1 MLTPPYV
8 TRHLPVTLPC
18 LPIRRLGSSPP
29 HSQSV
34 PLLSANTSVLLA
46 LSASALILF
55 SPPSLISELRRVKNV
70 SPWIAR
76 DVQNF
81 EKCKADTML
90 QELLARCTGPSQNL
104 SVNEKSKLLETAL
117 NAVLPICNAGAVAQE
132 IKGHLTNFCD
142 TNLEPLT
149 YAPFVKAANCA
160 LRELSRVNVQGIP
173 AFKVDDKTNVLLHVN
188 DPMPIYQDHRDKQS
202 ERKPDVVV
210 VSHQTALGTKA
221 HETQESQVLTEMA
234 CKSPKDNFQW
244 TDVRST
250 LEFKRTRKS
259 LTHPPSVYKIDYV
272 VPSPSA
278 QYMEYRKDTNGPA
291 KPTGSTPAT
300 GSAQTPHEASNE
312 LRPSSQLSRG
322 VKRKRGGNNEDRTEE
337 DDPTKPPP
345 IVQNGLYVAEM
356 FAAHIARQHVISF
369 IVNNDYIYIWFCDRE
384 TTIQGAAINFLQD
397 LPRWLVLLLIMQRMG
412 YEQWGLNRV
421 FEPEPGFSGKVMI
434 EDDQIDLEL
443 DVKSKERVTHF
454 GIRGR
459 ATTVFPVKSEA
470 LSDRQ
475 RDPRFPNESS
485 ELVAKLYWPEETRQ
499 SEPDILKEVYK
510 IAQTDPDVRG
520 HVPELVWFHEFK
532 ETSTSK
538 IRVALGLK
546 DAEQAEQGSRV
557 LYIIVFR
564 KLIPITTLSGDEF
577 LAAWWQVVKC
587 HRALWKGGV
596 LHRDVSPSN
605 LMVYR
610 LRGQFIGVLNDY
622 DLSSFKRDGPRG
634 LERTGT
640 LPFMAKDLLMPE
652 ATAGKVE
659 HVYAHDA
666 ESLIWV
672 LTWVCLRYEG
682 GHLLSTNRP
691 LEDWL
696 KSDAPMCAD
705 KKGGFLTGGIRN
717 VRPSGSHKKSWDLVE
732 RCFDGIHSIYLP
744 SGYRELSD
752 ESAFQLLLEGPM
764 LEHESRRRTYS

>member
-1 MLTPPYV
+1 MADNADATVRDKTPP
-8 TRHLPVTLPC
+8 RN
-18 LPIRRLGSSPP
+18 S
-29 HSQSV
+29 
-34 PLLSANTSVLLA
+34 A
-46 LSASALILF
+46 LSADSETGLKSTPLAVGSAIV
-55 SPPSLISELRRVKNV
+55 SEHISTVGLKVKNV

-81 EKCKADTML
+81 EKCEADAML
-90 QELLARCTGPSQNL
+90 QELLARCTGRSQNL

-160 LRELSRVNVQGIP
+160 LRELSKVNVQGIP
-173 AFKVDDKTNVLLHVN
+173 AFKVDEKTNVLLHVS
-188 DPMPIYQDHRDKQS
+188 DTMPIYQDHQDKQS

-221 HETQESQVLTEMA
+221 HETQETQVLTETA

-250 LEFKRTRKS
+250 LELKRPRKF
-259 LTHPPSVYKIDYV
+259 LTHPPSVYKTDYI

-278 QYMEYRKDTNGPA
+278 QYMECRKDTSGPA

-337 DDPTKPPP
+337 DDPAKPPP

-384 TTIQGAAINFLQD
+384 TTIQGAAINFVQD

-421 FEPEPGFSGKVMI
+421 FEPEPGFSGKVMV
-434 EDDQIDLEL
+434 EDAQIDLEL

-475 RDPRFPNESS
+475 RDACFLNESP

-510 IAQTDPDVRG
+510 IAQTDLDVRG
-520 HVPELVWFHEFK
+520 HVPELVWFHKFE

-546 DAEQAEQGSRV
+546 DAERAEQGSRV

-564 KLIPITTLSGDEF
+564 KLIPITTLSGEEF
-577 LAAWWQVVKC
+577 IAAWWQVVKC
-587 HRALWKGGV
+587 HRALWKRGV

-640 LPFMAKDLLMPE
+640 LPFMAADLLTPDAM
-652 ATAGKVE
+652 AGKVE

-682 GHLLSTNRP
+682 GNLLSKNRP
-691 LEDWL
+691 LEEWL
-696 KSDAPMCAD
+696 KVDASLCQAR
-705 KKGGFLTGGIRN
+705 KAQFWSIEIRN
-717 VRPSGSHKKSWDLVE
+717 VCPSTSHAESWDLVKNCLWAVQSLYTPFE
-732 RCFDGIHSIYLP
+732 
-744 SGYRELSD
+744 YRKLTDEL
-752 ESAFQLLLEGPM
+752 AFQLLLEGPM
-764 LEHESRRRTYS
+764 LEHDSHKRT

>member
-1 MLTPPYV
+1 MADNADATVHKTPPRNS
-8 TRHLPVTLPC
+8 T
-18 LPIRRLGSSPP
+18 
-29 HSQSV
+29 
-34 PLLSANTSVLLA
+34 LSANSETGLKSTPLA
-46 LSASALILF
+46 VGSAAVSEH
-55 SPPSLISELRRVKNV
+55 ISTVGVEVNDVR
-70 SPWIAR
+70 PWIAR

-90 QELLARCTGPSQNL
+90 QELLARCTGSSQNL
-104 SVNEKSKLLETAL
+104 SGSQKSKLLETAL
-117 NAVLPICNAGAVAQE
+117 NAVLPICNVGAVAQE
-132 IKGHLTNFCD
+132 IKGHLTDFCD
-142 TNLEPLT
+142 IEREPST

-160 LRELSRVNVQGIP
+160 LRELSKVNVDGIP

-188 DPMPIYQDHRDKQS
+188 DPKPIYQDHQDKQS
-202 ERKPDVVV
+202 ERKPDLVV
-210 VSHQTALGTKA
+210 VSHQTALGKKS
-221 HETQESQVLTEMA
+221 HETQESQVFTETA

-250 LEFKRTRKS
+250 LELKRPRKF
-259 LTHPPSVYKIDYV
+259 LTHPPSVYTTDYV

-278 QYMEYRKDTNGPA
+278 QYMEYRKDANGPA
-291 KPTGSTPAT
+291 KPTGSISAT
-300 GSAQTPHEASNE
+300 GSAQTPHETSHE

-322 VKRKRGGNNEDRTEE
+322 VKRKRDEDRTEE
-337 DDPTKPPP
+337 KEPIKPPP

-369 IVNNDYIYIWFCDRE
+369 IVNNDYIYVWVCDRE
-384 TTIQGAAINFLQD
+384 TTIQGAAINFVQD

-421 FEPEPGFSGKVMI
+421 FEPEPGFSGKVMVEV
-434 EDDQIDLEL
+434 EDTQIDLEL

-470 LSDRQ
+470 LSGLQ

-499 SEPDILKEVYK
+499 SEPDILNEVYK
-510 IAQTDPDVRG
+510 IAQTDPDVQG
-520 HVPELVWFHEFK
+520 HVPELVWFHKFK

-546 DAEQAEQGSRV
+546 DAERAEQGSRV

-564 KLIPITTLSGDEF
+564 KLIPITTLSGEEF
-577 LAAWWQVVKC
+577 IAAWWQVVKC

-610 LRGQFIGVLNDY
+610 LRGQYIGVLNDY

-640 LPFMAKDLLMPE
+640 IPFMAIDLLTPDAM
-652 ATAGKVE
+652 AGKVE

-672 LTWVCLRYEG
+672 LTWVCLRYKDGE
-682 GHLLSTNRP
+682 LLSKNRP
-691 LEDWL
+691 LEEWL
-696 KSDAPMCAD
+696 KLDAIRCRKEKNDFRSSELPTMCPSESHAVSW
-705 KKGGFLTGGIRN
+705 KVVEKCFEGIY
-717 VRPSGSHKKSWDLVE
+717 LL
-732 RCFDGIHSIYLP
+732 YLP
-744 SGYRELSD
+744 SGYRKLADEL
-752 ESAFQLLLEGPM
+752 AFQLLLEGPM

>member
-1 MLTPPYV
+1 MAGNADPTVHKTPPRNS
-8 TRHLPVTLPC
+8 T
-18 LPIRRLGSSPP
+18 
-29 HSQSV
+29 
-34 PLLSANTSVLLA
+34 LSADSEAGLKSTPLA
-46 LSASALILF
+46 VGSAAVSEH
-55 SPPSLISELRRVKNV
+55 ISTVGVEVNDVR
-70 SPWIAR
+70 PWIAR

-90 QELLARCTGPSQNL
+90 QELLARCTGSSQNL
-104 SVNEKSKLLETAL
+104 SGSQKSKLLETAL
-117 NAVLPICNAGAVAQE
+117 NAVLPICNVGAVAQE

-142 TNLEPLT
+142 IEREPLT

-160 LRELSRVNVQGIP
+160 LRELSKVNVDGIP

-188 DPMPIYQDHRDKQS
+188 DPKPIYQDHQDKQS

-210 VSHQTALGTKA
+210 VSHQTALGMKA
-221 HETQESQVLTEMA
+221 HQTQESQVLTETA

-250 LEFKRTRKS
+250 LELKRPRKF
-259 LTHPPSVYKIDYV
+259 LTHPPSVYKTDYV

-278 QYMEYRKDTNGPA
+278 QYMEYRKDANGPA

-312 LRPSSQLSRG
+312 LRPLSQSSRG
-322 VKRKRGGNNEDRTEE
+322 VKRKRDEDRTEE
-337 DDPTKPPP
+337 KEPIKPHP

-384 TTIQGAAINFLQD
+384 TTIQGAAINFVQD

-421 FEPEPGFSGKVMI
+421 FEPEPGFLGKVMI
-434 EDDQIDLEL
+434 EDAQIDLEL

-470 LSDRQ
+470 LSGLQ
-475 RDPRFPNESS
+475 RDPCFLNESP

-520 HVPELVWFHEFK
+520 HVPELVWFHKFK

-546 DAEQAEQGSRV
+546 DAERAEQGSRV

-564 KLIPITTLSGDEF
+564 KLIPITTLSGEEF
-577 LAAWWQVVKC
+577 IAAWWQVVKC

-610 LRGQFIGVLNDY
+610 LRGQYIGVLNDY

-640 LPFMAKDLLMPE
+640 VPFMAVNLLSP
-652 ATAGKVE
+652 AAIAGKVE

-672 LTWVCLRYEG
+672 LTWVCLRYEKG
-682 GHLLSTNRP
+682 ILLSTNRP
-691 LEDWL
+691 LEEWL
-696 KSDAPMCAD
+696 KADAYQCSKDKAHFWSAKMGDMC
-705 KKGGFLTGGIRN
+705 
-717 VRPSGSHKKSWDLVE
+717 PSGSHKTSWKLVKK
-732 RCFDGIHSIYLP
+732 CFDGIHSIYLP
-744 SGYRELSD
+744 SGYRKLTD

>member
-1 MLTPPYV
+1 MAGNADATVHKTPPRNS
-8 TRHLPVTLPC
+8 T
-18 LPIRRLGSSPP
+18 
-29 HSQSV
+29 
-34 PLLSANTSVLLA
+34 LSADSEAGLKSTPLA
-46 LSASALILF
+46 VGSAAVSEH
-55 SPPSLISELRRVKNV
+55 ISTVGVEVNDVR
-70 SPWIAR
+70 PWIAR

-81 EKCKADTML
+81 EKCKADTIL
-90 QELLARCTGPSQNL
+90 QELLARCTGSSQNL
-104 SVNEKSKLLETAL
+104 SVSEKSKLLETAL
-117 NAVLPICNAGAVAQE
+117 NAVLPICNVGAVAQE

-142 TNLEPLT
+142 IEREPST
-149 YAPFVKAANCA
+149 YAPFVKAANRA
-160 LRELSRVNVQGIP
+160 LRELSKVNVDGIP

-188 DPMPIYQDHRDKQS
+188 DPKPIYQDHQDKQS

-210 VSHQTALGTKA
+210 VSHQTALGKKA
-221 HETQESQVLTEMA
+221 HETQESQVLTETT

-250 LEFKRTRKS
+250 LELKRTRKS
-259 LTHPPSVYKIDYV
+259 LTHPPSVYKTDYV

-278 QYMEYRKDTNGPA
+278 QYMEYKKDASGPA

-322 VKRKRGGNNEDRTEE
+322 VKRKRGGNAEDRTEE
-337 DDPTKPPP
+337 KEPIKPHP

-384 TTIQGAAINFLQD
+384 TTIQGAAINFVQD

-434 EDDQIDLEL
+434 EDAQIDLEL

-470 LSDRQ
+470 LSGLQ
-475 RDPRFPNESS
+475 RDPCFLNESP

-499 SEPDILKEVYK
+499 SEPDILNEVYK

-520 HVPELVWFHEFK
+520 HVPELVWFHKFE

-546 DAEQAEQGSRV
+546 DAERAEQGSRI

-564 KLIPITTLSGDEF
+564 KLIPITTLSGEEF
-577 LAAWWQVVKC
+577 IAAWWQVVKC

-640 LPFMAKDLLMPE
+640 VPFMAADLLTPDGV
-652 ATAGKVE
+652 AGKVE

-682 GHLLSTNRP
+682 GNLLSKNRP
-691 LEDWL
+691 LEEWL
-696 KSDAPMCAD
+696 KVDASMCAD
-705 KKGGFLTGGIRN
+705 KKAGFWSIQIRN
-717 VRPSGSHKKSWDLVE
+717 VCPSTSHAESWDLVNK
-732 RCFDGIHSIYLP
+732 CFDGIHSIYLP
-744 SGYRELSD
+744 SGYRKLTD

>member
-1 MLTPPYV
+1 MADNADATVRDKTPPRNS
-8 TRHLPVTLPC
+8 T
-18 LPIRRLGSSPP
+18 
-29 HSQSV
+29 
-34 PLLSANTSVLLA
+34 LSADSETGLKSTPLA
-46 LSASALILF
+46 VGSAVVSEH
-55 SPPSLISELRRVKNV
+55 ISTVGLKVKNV
-70 SPWIAR
+70 RPWIAR

-81 EKCKADTML
+81 EKCEADTML
-90 QELLARCTGPSQNL
+90 QELLARCTGYSQNL
-104 SVNEKSKLLETAL
+104 SVSEKSKLFETSL
-117 NAVLPICNAGAVAQE
+117 NAVLPICNVGAVAQE
-132 IKGHLTNFCD
+132 IKGHLTDFCD
-142 TNLEPLT
+142 INGETST
-149 YAPFVKAANCA
+149 YASFVKAANCA
-160 LRELSRVNVQGIP
+160 LRELSKVNVQGIP
-173 AFKVDDKTNVLLHVN
+173 AFKVDDKTNILLHVN
-188 DPMPIYQDHRDKQS
+188 DTKPIYQDHQDKQS

-221 HETQESQVLTEMA
+221 HETQESQVLTETA

-250 LEFKRTRKS
+250 LEVKRPRKF
-259 LTHPPSVYKIDYV
+259 LTHPPSVYKTDYV

-278 QYMEYRKDTNGPA
+278 QYMEYRKGTNGPA

-300 GSAQTPHEASNE
+300 GSTQTPHEASNE

-337 DDPTKPPP
+337 DEPTKPPP

-369 IVNNDYIYIWFCDRE
+369 IVNNDCIYVWFCDRE
-384 TTIQGAAINFLQD
+384 TTIQGAAINFVQD
-397 LPRWLVLLLIMQRMG
+397 LPRWLVLLFIMQRMG

-434 EDDQIDLEL
+434 EDTQIDLEL

-459 ATTVFPVKSEA
+459 ATTVFPVKSKA

-499 SEPDILKEVYK
+499 SEPDILNEVYK

-520 HVPELVWFHEFK
+520 HVPELVWFHKFK

-546 DAEQAEQGSRV
+546 DADRAEQGSRV

-564 KLIPITTLSGDEF
+564 KLIPITTLSGEEF
-577 LAAWWQVVKC
+577 IAAWWQVVKC

-640 LPFMAKDLLMPE
+640 VPFMAADLLTPDGV
-652 ATAGKVE
+652 AGKVE

-672 LTWVCLRYEG
+672 LTWV
-682 GHLLSTNRP
+682 
-691 LEDWL
+691 
-696 KSDAPMCAD
+696 
-705 KKGGFLTGGIRN
+705 
-717 VRPSGSHKKSWDLVE
+717 
-732 RCFDGIHSIYLP
+732 
-744 SGYRELSD
+744 
-752 ESAFQLLLEGPM
+752 
-764 LEHESRRRTYS
+764 